1 MKFFKQWIVAAT
13 LALCGAAAHA
23 DIYIPKDIGPPGV
36 FTNTWTFAGSNDTAH
51 VAGANFEDI
60 FLFNVPDAQNI
71 SVSLTSLLQV
81 GTPGVSFAGANSG
94 FVIFNYGDKT
104 PLYGVDGTNVG
115 SLTGAPLLL
124 NSGTYGL
131 FVAGTYLLNGG
142 AYGGQIFGAPLAA
155 VPESSTVL
163 MLLAGMALVAGAV
176 RRRRA

>member
-1 MKFFKQWIVAAT
+1 MKFFKQLIVAAT

-23 DIYIPKDIGPPGV
+23 DIFINKDIGPPGV
-36 FTNTWTFAGSNDTAH
+36 FSNTWTFAGANDTAH
-51 VAGANFEDI
+51 VAGTDFTDT

-81 GTPGVSFAGANSG
+81 GSPGVSFAGANSG
-94 FVIFNYGDKT
+94 FVIFDYGDKT
-104 PLYGVDGTNVG
+104 ALYGIGGTNVG
-115 SLTGAPLLL
+115 SVTGAPLLL

-131 FVAGTYLLNGG
+131 FVAGTYLVNGG

-155 VPESSTVL
+155 VPEPST
-163 MLLAGMALVAGAV
+163 MLLLVAGMVFVAGAA

>member
-1 MKFFKQWIVAAT
+1 MKFFKQLIVAAT

-36 FTNTWTFAGSNDTAH
+36 FSNTWTFSGSNDTAH
-51 VAGANFEDI
+51 VAGTDFADI

-71 SVSLTSLLQV
+71 TVSLTSFLQV
-81 GTPGVSFAGANSG
+81 GSPGVSFAGPDSG
-94 FVIFNYGDKT
+94 FIIFDYADKI
-104 PLYGVDGTNVG
+104 PLYGIAGTNVG

-131 FVAGTYLLNGG
+131 YVAGTYLLNGG

-163 MLLAGMALVAGAV
+163 MLLAGMVLIAGVA
-176 RRRRA
+176 RRRA

>member
-1 MKFFKQWIVAAT
+1 MKFFKQLVVAIT

-23 DIYIPKDIGPPGV
+23 DIFINKDIGPPGV
-36 FTNTWTFAGSNDTAH
+36 FSNTWTFAGSNDTAH
-51 VAGANFEDI
+51 VAGTDFADI

-71 SVSLTSLLQV
+71 TVSLTSLLQV
-81 GTPGVSFAGANSG
+81 GSPGVSFAGPDSG
-94 FVIFNYGDKT
+94 FIIFDYGDKI
-104 PLYGVDGTNVG
+104 PLYGINGSNVG

-131 FVAGTYLLNGG
+131 YVAGTYLLNGG

-163 MLLAGMALVAGAV
+163 MLLAGMVLIAGAV
-176 RRRRA
+176 RRRA